1 MKRKAS
7 KGVSAAGTRG
17 KHAASREKDP
27 NRYPKGWDAR
37 SIAALADHYENQSED
52 EAVAEHEAAYRS
64 TLVTMMAIPV
74 ELVPKVQKL
83 LAKRAG

>member
-1 MKRKAS
+1 MKKSTTRRKS
-7 KGVSAAGTRG
+7 SRG
-17 KHAASREKDP
+17 KKRREP
-27 NRYPKGWDAR
+27 NRYPKGWDSR
-37 SIAALADHYENQSED
+37 SIKALAEHYDNQSDEEAAAED
-52 EAVAEHEAAYRS
+52 EAAYRS